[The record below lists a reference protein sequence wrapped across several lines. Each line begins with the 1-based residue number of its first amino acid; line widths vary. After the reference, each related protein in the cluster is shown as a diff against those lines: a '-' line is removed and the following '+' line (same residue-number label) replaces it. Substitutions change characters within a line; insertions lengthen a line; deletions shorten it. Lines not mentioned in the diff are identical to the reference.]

1 MDADGENN
9 KNSCSY
15 RITSVY
21 GGSWTWFLLFVSGVW
36 TFMGMQGSE
45 ERAEKGPHSAA
56 EAAWPHSAGV
66 VHEDGHASVT
76 STTWEHRI
84 TLDRRTLTTNFWGGF
99 SGRIF
104 GTDFRDGFSGR
115 IFGTDFR
122 DGFSGRIFGTDFRD
136 GFWTLLGGVASE
148 GGFPER
154 IFWGAPNPSAQS
166 VKNRLTKFSLGM
178 SLREVHWGTLVLITL
193 WHMHSAGPP
202 LEPFD

>member
-1 MDADGENN
+1 MCSPRKKKKTHSAVGVTDADGENN
-9 KNSCSY
+9 KNRVPTESPQF
-15 RITSVY
+15 TAGPELGFFFLFLVY
-21 GGSWTWFLLFVSGVW
+21 GLSWGCKDLKRE
-36 TFMGMQGSE
+36 QG
-45 ERAEKGPHSAA
+45 AHSAA

-99 SGRIF
+99 SGRVF

-136 GFWTLLGGVASE
+136 GFWTLLGGVALE

-178 SLREVHWGTLVLITL
+178 SLREVH
-193 WHMHSAGPP
+193 
-202 LEPFD
+202 